1 MSTSQRKWF
10 QHRRESF
17 SCWRGIQTCLSLG
30 KPWVISSSMVSIIV
44 IPVTIS
50 LPQLMNAP
58 VISTLSQ
65 GANFMWQNFED
76 CGMAE
81 YSEGDKPSL
90 SILLNTPSKV
100 SRRPSF
106 CFALDNCM
114 KAAICMQA
122 ICHQLLELHGLI
134 SVFSGNKSW

>member
-1 MSTSQRKWF
+1 MTL
-10 QHRRESF
+10 E
-17 SCWRGIQTCLSLG
+17 LVG
-30 KPWVISSSMVSIIV
+30 KLRDENGW
-44 IPVTIS
+44 
-50 LPQLMNAP
+50 N
-58 VISTLSQ
+58 
-65 GANFMWQNFED
+65 
-76 CGMAE
+76 
-81 YSEGDKPSL
+81 KPSL

-134 SVFSGNKSW
+134 PVFSGNKSW